1 MEAAFPNTSFSK
13 RMENTTKRY
22 WRGIE
27 ELRNDPEFVKNAHR
41 EFADSSDIT
50 DGGGTYR
57 RDFLKMLG
65 FGVAAVSLAACE
77 APVRKVIPYL
87 NKPSD
92 VEPGIA
98 NWYASSYVDG
108 GDYSAILVKTREG
121 RPIKIEGNPNSSVSQ
136 GGTGTRVQASVLS
149 LYDNEKLKEAQKG
162 GKKIEW
168 DALDKEVVAALASA
182 RNIRIV
188 SNTILSPTTK
198 AVIETFKAK
207 YPSTVHVSYDPNSA
221 YGLTQVH
228 GGQLPAF
235 DFSKAKV
242 IVSLDADFLG
252 SWISPDEFSKQWAV
266 GRRLSSAQNGN
277 KQMSRH
283 YDFSTLM
290 TLTASNADYRGRVKP
305 SQSGLVASTLL
316 RLVGGSASTAD
327 VKIEFLEKAAKDLK
341 AAAPGTTLVVSGSN
355 DPNVQTV
362 VAEINKVLGNYGTTI
377 AGTSNYKQG
386 DDAAFNTFVNE
397 LKGGQVD
404 AVIFYGANPV
414 YDSPR
419 GKEIADALSRAK
431 VSVSF
436 ADRAD
441 ETASLCQYVAPDS
454 HFLESW
460 GDAEPKP
467 GFYSIIQPTISTI
480 FSTRQAQSSLL
491 AWAGQNADYYEFLTK
506 NWATNILKTGS
517 KEAWNKAL
525 YEGVFEPAKGTTAA
539 APAVTSDLLTALGK
553 ISGAYKASSTVIEFM
568 PYEKVSMGTG
578 SQANNPWLQECPDPV
593 SKATWDNYAAISQK
607 TADKLGVAQNDMV
620 TLEIAGK
627 EAIELPVLIQPG
639 QTVDTVGIAIGYGR
653 QKAGK
658 AADGV
663 GKNIYPWINS
673 AGAEIKVTPT
683 GKTYKWGI
691 AQTQTHNTVMARE
704 SVVQETVLA
713 QYQENVK
720 AGRFQPKIATS
731 EGSKSPGDISLWNGH
746 EKQNHSWGM
755 VIDLNLCTGC
765 GSCVVSCQAE
775 NNVPVVGRKEVVMR
789 REMHWI
795 RIDRYYSSVQPT
807 EDEGVFQELKTL
819 ESAAENPEVVFQPML
834 CQHCSNAPCETVCP
848 VLATTHSNEGL
859 NQMTYNRCIGTRYCA
874 NNCPYK
880 VRRFNWFKY
889 FDEDRFPYHFNN
901 DLGKMVINP
910 EVTVRSRG
918 VMEKC
923 SFCVQRIQATKLAAK
938 KERRRPY
945 ANEVQVACSQSCP
958 TGAIV
963 FGDMNNPESNIS
975 QLLAVEKEGRAFTM
989 LEEINV
995 LPQISYLTK
1004 VRNKDFADSVA
1015 PNKKELGHGEG
1026 HEHKKVKEH
1035 A

>member
-1 MEAAFPNTSFSK
+1 
-13 RMENTTKRY
+13 MENTTKRY

-87 NKPSD
+87 NKPVD

-98 NWYASSYVDG
+98 NWYASTFTDG
-108 GDYSAILVKTREG
+108 GEYCSVLVKTREG
-121 RPIKIEGNPNSSVSQ
+121 RPIKIEGNPQSSISQ
-136 GGTGTRVQASVLS
+136 GGVGTRVHASVLS
-149 LYDNEKLKEAQKG
+149 LYDNEKLRDPQKG

-168 DALDKEVVAALASA
+168 TALDKEVAAGLASA
-182 RNIRIV
+182 QNIRLV
-188 SNTILSPTTK
+188 SGTILSPTTK
-198 AVIETFKAK
+198 AVIEAFKAK
-207 YPSTVHVSYDPNSA
+207 YPSTVHVSYDANSA

-252 SWISPDEFSKQWAV
+252 TWIAPDEFSKQWAA
-266 GRRLSSAQNGN
+266 GRKLSSAKGGN

-290 TLTASNADYRGRVKP
+290 TLTGANADYRGRLKP

-316 RLVGGSASTAD
+316 RLVGGSSSTAD

-355 DPNVQTV
+355 DPNVQVV
-362 VAEINKVLGNYGTTI
+362 VAEINRILGNYGTTI

-386 DDAAFNTFVNE
+386 NDLAFDGFVND
-397 LKGGQVD
+397 LKGGRVD

-419 GKEIADALSRAK
+419 GKEIADALPRTK
-431 VSVSF
+431 LSVSF
-436 ADRAD
+436 SDRSD
-441 ETASLCQYVAPDS
+441 ETSSLCQFIAPDS
-454 HFLESW
+454 HYLESW

-480 FSTRQAQSSLL
+480 FNTRQAQSSLL
-491 AWAGQNADYYEFLTK
+491 TWAGQNGDFYEFLTQ
-506 NWATNILKTGS
+506 NWATNILKTAS
-517 KEAWNKAL
+517 KEAWNKAV
-525 YEGVFEPAKGTTAA
+525 YEGVFEPAKGTVGA
-539 APAVTSDLLTALGK
+539 APAVTGDLITALGQ
-553 ISGAYKASSTVIEFM
+553 ISGKYKASSSVLEFM
-568 PYEKVSMGTG
+568 PYEKVGMGTG
-578 SQANNPWLQECPDPV
+578 SQANNPWLQEFPDPI
-593 SKATWDNYAAISQK
+593 SKATWDNYAAISQA
-607 TADKLGVAQNDMV
+607 TAKKLGVHQNDMV
-620 TLEIAGK
+620 KLEMAGK

-639 QTVDTVGIAIGYGR
+639 QTNDTVSVAIGYGR
-653 QKAGK
+653 TKAGK

-663 GKNIYPWINS
+663 GKNVFPWINA
-673 AGAEIKVTPT
+673 AGTEIKVTPT
-683 GKTYKWGI
+683 GSQYKWGI

-704 SVVQETVLA
+704 SVLQETILSK
-713 QYQENVK
+713 YQENVL
-720 AGRFQPKIATS
+720 AGRFIPKIQTS
-731 EGSKSPGDISLWNGH
+731 EGAKDATDITLWNGH
-746 EKQNHSWGM
+746 EKKNHSWGM

-795 RIDRYYSSVQPT
+795 RIDRYYSSVQPK
-807 EDEGVFQELKTL
+807 EGESIFQELETL
-819 ESAAENPEVVFQPML
+819 EIASDNPEVVFQPML

-848 VLATTHSNEGL
+848 VLATTHSNEGM

-889 FDEDRFPYHFNN
+889 FDEDRFPYHYNN

-945 ANEVQVACSQSCP
+945 ANEVQVACSQSCS
-958 TGAIV
+958 TGAII
-963 FGDMNNPESNIS
+963 FGDMNNPESEIS
-975 QLLAVEKEGRAFTM
+975 QILAVEQQGRAFHM

-1004 VRNKDFADSVA
+1004 IRNKDEADSQA
-1015 PNKKELGHGEG
+1015 PHKEEKHKENENKHPKSH
-1026 HEHKKVKEH
+1026 V
-1035 A
+1035 